1 MPDSTSDQV
10 TLRAAVFEDCRRVWE
25 WRNEQATREASFNK
39 EFIPFEEH
47 ERWFARKFA
56 DPNMRIFIAED
67 GQGDEVGYVRFDISK
82 GEAEI
87 SVSIDKNERGKGY
100 GIEIIK
106 KGSDQLL
113 TTEPVKRIVAYIKL
127 GNPASKVAFERAGFV
142 LQGYRQ
148 VEGVESYE
156 MVYEGKLT
164 DR

>member
-1 MPDSTSDQV
+1 MPDSTSNQV

-47 ERWFARKFA
+47 ERWFARKLA

-87 SVSIDKNERGKGY
+87 SVNIDKNERGKGY
-100 GIEIIK
+100 GIEIIR

-113 TTEPVKRIVAYIKL
+113 TT
-127 GNPASKVAFERAGFV
+127 
-142 LQGYRQ
+142 
-148 VEGVESYE
+148 
-156 MVYEGKLT
+156 
-164 DR
+164 